1 MCDDSIV
8 IPYDSIAVNSFEM
21 ITGYIS
27 VVACFSRY
35 IFAPESAIYSMFLQ
49 EEFGGVPIH
58 FIKLF
63 LGLLLSIL
71 LVITPNCHSHPFS
84 LLPGRF
90 L

>member
-8 IPYDSIAVNSFEM
+8 LPSGSLDVVSFEI
-21 ITGYIS
+21 ITGYIA

-35 IFAPESAIYSMFLQ
+35 IFAPESAIYSMFLL

-63 LGLLLSIL
+63 LGLLISIL
-71 LVITPNCHSHPFS
+71 LVITPTCHSHPFS
-84 LLPGRF
+84 ILPGRF